1 MSANFEELKRKL
13 NKETEEPK
21 KEERTMSSEEKTE
34 GKEMSEREYVDSRID
49 VLNEKL
55 NDYAS
60 VTDKNIKELD
70 AKISGLP
77 SKKEIEIIKTDIETL
92 SEEIGQIR
100 RLLEKS
106 GAGIPRPYIIYTAV
120 SGKYEADSTDEAEA
134 KRKVMTLS
142 GKPVDYVLER
152 YVKKVT
158 KIEEAFEPLTE
169 EELDN
174 TEKSNS

>member
-21 KEERTMSSEEKTE
+21 KEEKTMSSETE
-34 GKEMSEREYVDSRID
+34 GKEMSEREYIDSRID
-49 VLNEKL
+49 LLNEKA
-55 NDYAS
+55 NDYAK
-60 VTDKNIKELD
+60 VTDKSIKDLD

-77 SKKEIEIIKTDIETL
+77 SKKEIEIIKSDIEII
-92 SEEIGQIR
+92 SEEIAQLR
-100 RLLEKS
+100 KLLEKS
-106 GAGIPRPYIIYTAV
+106 GAGIPKPFIIYTAV